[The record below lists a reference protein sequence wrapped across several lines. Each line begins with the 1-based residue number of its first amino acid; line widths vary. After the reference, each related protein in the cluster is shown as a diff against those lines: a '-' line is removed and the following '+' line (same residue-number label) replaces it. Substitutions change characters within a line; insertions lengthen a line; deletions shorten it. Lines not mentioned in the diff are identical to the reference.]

1 MSTKIRELIA
11 EPLDLPLWEPFR
23 IATGIKDAAWNVLIR
38 VVLEDGTIGFGEVSP
53 SPYTTGDTRETVL
66 AVLDQLRPAVI
77 GKDVRSWRGLLT
89 ETRNLVRNQVAAH
102 SGLEIAVLDAFGKS
116 QGIPL
121 AEMFGGVKK
130 SVETDMT
137 LSLGTPE
144 KAGEDAA
151 KFVKQG
157 FNKLKIKVGLDVL
170 TDSDRIVAVRDNA
183 PDSEIS
189 LDANQ
194 AFSPK
199 EAIELIRLANGRGAN
214 VSMFEQPVRKDD
226 FEGMKFVRDHCP
238 LPIAAD
244 ETVFTPEDALR
255 VVRDGAADM
264 INIKIAK
271 CGILG
276 ALEIISICR
285 TANIGLMIGA
295 MMESKIGLAA
305 SVHLSCGFGTFIH
318 NDLDSVY
325 LLKPFECEGG
335 FELDG
340 PNFSVEGITS
350 GTGIVFEPKKA

>member
-1 MSTKIRELIA
+1 MSTKIRELLV
-11 EPLDLPLWEPFR
+11 EPLDLPLWEPFK
-23 IATGIKDAAWNVLIR
+23 IATGIKDAAWNVLLR
-38 VVLEDGTIGFGEVSP
+38 VVLEDGTVGFGEVSP

-66 AVLDQLRPAVI
+66 AVMDQIRPAII
-77 GKDVRSWRGLLT
+77 GKDIRSWRGILS
-89 ETRNLVRNQVAAH
+89 ETRKLVRYQVAAH

-116 QGIPL
+116 QGVAL
-121 AEMFGGVKK
+121 FEMFGGVRK

-144 KAGEDAA
+144 KAGDDAA
-151 KFVKQG
+151 KFIRQG
-157 FNKLKIKVGLDVL
+157 FNKLKIKVGMDVH
-170 TDSDRIVAVRDNA
+170 TDADRIVAVRDNA
-183 PDSEIS
+183 PHSEIS

-199 EAIELIRLANGRGAN
+199 EAVELIRLANEKGAN

-226 FEGMKFVRDHCP
+226 FDGMRFVRDHCP

-255 VVRDGAADM
+255 VVREGAADM
-264 INIKIAK
+264 INIKVAK

-305 SVHLSCGFGTFIH
+305 SVHLSCGFGTFLH

-340 PNFSVEGITS
+340 PYFSVDGITG
-350 GTGIVFEPKKA
+350 GTGIEFDPK

>member
-1 MSTKIRELIA
+1 MSTKIRELLA
-11 EPLDLPLWEPFR
+11 EPLDLPLYEPFK

-66 AVLDQLRPAVI
+66 AVMDQLRSTVI
-77 GKDVRSWRGLLT
+77 GKDIRSWRGILT
-89 ETRNLVRNQVAAH
+89 ETRKLIRYQVAAH

-116 QGIPL
+116 QGVAL
-121 AEMFGGVKK
+121 SEMFGGVRK

-137 LSLGTPE
+137 LSLGTSE

-151 KFVKQG
+151 KFIKQG
-157 FNKLKIKVGLDVL
+157 FNKLKIKVGMDVH
-170 TDSDRIVAVRDNA
+170 TDADRIVAVRDNA

-199 EAIELIRLANGRGAN
+199 EAVELIRLANGRGAN

-226 FEGMKFVRDHCP
+226 FDGMRFVRDHCP

-255 VVRDGAADM
+255 VIREGAADM
-264 INIKIAK
+264 INIKVAK

-325 LLKPFECEGG
+325 LLKPFDCEGG

-340 PNFSVEGITS
+340 PNFSVEGIPG
-350 GTGIVFEPKKA
+350 GTGIVFDPK

>member
-1 MSTKIRELIA
+1 MSTIIRELHA
-11 EPLDLPLWEPFR
+11 DPLDLPLWEPFK

-38 VVLEDGTIGFGEVSP
+38 VVLEDGTTGFGEVSP
-53 SPYTTGDTRETVL
+53 SPYTTGDTRETVI
-66 AVLDQLRPAVI
+66 AVMDQLRPAVV
-77 GKDVRSWRGLLT
+77 GKDIRSWRAILT
-89 ETRNLVRNQVAAH
+89 ETRSAVRYQVAAH
-102 SGLEIAVLDAFGKS
+102 SGLDIAVLDAFGKS
-116 QGIPL
+116 QGVVL
-121 AEMFGGVKK
+121 ADMFGGVRK

-151 KFVKQG
+151 KFIKQG
-157 FNKLKIKVGLDVL
+157 FNKLKIKVGMDVQ
-170 TDSDRIVAVRDNA
+170 TDADRIIAVRDNA
-183 PDSEIS
+183 PNAEIS

-199 EAIELIRLANGRGAN
+199 DAVELVRRANARGAN
-214 VSMFEQPVRKDD
+214 IGMFEQPVRKDD
-226 FEGMKFVRDHCP
+226 FEGMRFVREHCP
-238 LPIAAD
+238 LPVAAD

-255 VVRDGAADM
+255 VVREGVADM
-264 INIKIAK
+264 INIKVAK

-305 SVHLSCGFGTFIH
+305 SVHLSCGFGCFAH

-335 FELDG
+335 FNLDG
-340 PNFSVEGITS
+340 PNFSVEGITG
-350 GTGIVFEPKKA
+350 GTGIIYEPK

>member
-1 MSTKIRELIA
+1 MSTIIRELLA
-11 EPLDLPLWEPFR
+11 EPLNLPLWEPFK
-23 IATGIKDAAWNVLIR
+23 IASGIKDAAWNVLIR
-38 VVLEDGTIGFGEVSP
+38 IVLEDGTTGFGEVAP
-53 SPYTTGDTRETVL
+53 SPYTTGDTQETVI
-66 AVLDQLRPAVI
+66 AVMDQLRPAVV
-77 GKDVRSWRGLLT
+77 GKDIRSWRGILN
-89 ETRNLVRNQVAAH
+89 ETRKLVRYQVGAH

-116 QGIPL
+116 QGVAL
-121 AEMFGGVKK
+121 SDMFGGVKK

-137 LSLGTPE
+137 LSLGTPD

-151 KFVKQG
+151 KFIKQG
-157 FNKLKIKVGLDVL
+157 FNKLKIKVGMDVQ
-170 TDSDRIVAVRDNA
+170 TDADRIIAVRDNA
-183 PDSEIS
+183 TDAEIS

-199 EAIELIRLANGRGAN
+199 DAVELIRRANARGAN
-214 VSMFEQPVRKDD
+214 ISMFEQPVRKDD
-226 FEGMKFVRDHCP
+226 FEGMRFVREHCP
-238 LPIAAD
+238 LPVAAD

-255 VVRDGAADM
+255 VVREGVADM
-264 INIKIAK
+264 INIKVAK

-305 SVHLSCGFGTFIH
+305 SVHLSCGFGNFAH

-335 FELDG
+335 FNLDG
-340 PNFSVEGITS
+340 PNFSVEGITG
-350 GTGIVFEPKKA
+350 GTGIIYEPK

>member
-11 EPLDLPLWEPFR
+11 EPLDLPLWEPFK

-66 AVLDQLRPAVI
+66 AIMEQLKPAVV
-77 GKDVRSWRGLLT
+77 GKDIRSWRGILT
-89 ETRNLVRNQVAAH
+89 ETRKIIRYQVSAH
-102 SGLEIAVLDAFGKS
+102 SGLEIAMLDAFGKS
-116 QGIPL
+116 QGVTL
-121 AEMFGGVKK
+121 ADMFGGVKK

-137 LSLGTPE
+137 LSLGTPD
-144 KAGEDAA
+144 KAGEDAV
-151 KFVKQG
+151 KFTKQG
-157 FNKLKIKVGLDVL
+157 FNKLKIKVGIDVQ
-170 TDSDRIVAVRDNA
+170 TDADRIVAVRDNA
-183 PDSEIS
+183 PNADIS

-199 EAIELIRLANGRGAN
+199 DAVELIRRANERDARVG
-214 VSMFEQPVRKDD
+214 MFEQPVRKDD
-226 FEGMKFVRDHCP
+226 FEGMRFVREHCP
-238 LPIAAD
+238 LPVAAD
-244 ETVFTPEDALR
+244 ETVVTPEDALH
-255 VVRDGAADM
+255 VVREGVADM
-264 INIKIAK
+264 INIKVAK

-305 SVHLSCGFGTFIH
+305 SVHLACGFGCFVH
-318 NDLDSVY
+318 HDLDSVY

-335 FELDG
+335 FNLDG
-340 PNFSVEGITS
+340 PNFSVEGIS
-350 GTGIVFEPKKA
+350 GGTGIIYQPK

>member
-11 EPLDLPLWEPFR
+11 EPLDLPLWEPFK
-23 IATGIKDAAWNVLIR
+23 IATGMKDSAWNVLIR

-53 SPYTTGDTRETVL
+53 SPYTTGDTRDTVL
-66 AVLDQLRPAVI
+66 AVMDQLRPAVI

-89 ETRNLVRNQVAAH
+89 ETRKLVRYQVAAH

-116 QGIPL
+116 KGITL
-121 AEMFGGVKK
+121 AEMFGGMKK

-151 KFVKQG
+151 KFIKKG
-157 FNKLKIKVGLDVL
+157 FNKLKIKVGMDVH
-170 TDSDRIVAVRDNA
+170 TDTDRIIAVRDNA

-238 LPIAAD
+238 LQIAAD

-255 VVRDGAADM
+255 VVREGAADM
-264 INIKIAK
+264 INIKVAK

-340 PNFSVEGITS
+340 PNFSVEGITG
-350 GTGIVFEPKKA
+350 GTGIEFDPK

>member
-1 MSTKIRELIA
+1 MSTKIRELLV
-11 EPLDLPLWEPFR
+11 EPLDLPLWEPFK

-38 VVLEDGTIGFGEVSP
+38 VVLEDGTVGFGEVSP

-66 AVLDQLRPAVI
+66 AVMDQIRPAII
-77 GKDVRSWRGLLT
+77 GKDIRSWRGILS
-89 ETRNLVRNQVAAH
+89 ETRKLVRYQVAAH

-116 QGIPL
+116 QGVAL
-121 AEMFGGVKK
+121 FEMFGGVRK

-144 KAGEDAA
+144 KAGDDAA
-151 KFVKQG
+151 KFIRQG
-157 FNKLKIKVGLDVL
+157 FNKLKIKVGMDVH
-170 TDSDRIVAVRDNA
+170 TDADRIVAVRDNA

-199 EAIELIRLANGRGAN
+199 EAVELIRLANGKGAN

-226 FEGMKFVRDHCP
+226 FDGMKFVRDHCP

-255 VVRDGAADM
+255 VVREGAADM
-264 INIKIAK
+264 INIKVAK

-305 SVHLSCGFGTFIH
+305 SVHLSCGFGTFLH

-340 PNFSVEGITS
+340 PYFSVDGITG
-350 GTGIVFEPKKA
+350 GTGIEFDPK

>member
-1 MSTKIRELIA
+1 MSTIIRELHA
-11 EPLDLPLWEPFR
+11 ELLDLPLWEPFK

-38 VVLEDGTIGFGEVSP
+38 VVLEDGTTGFGEVSP
-53 SPYTTGDTRETVL
+53 SPYTTGDTRETII
-66 AVLDQLRPAVI
+66 AVMDQLKPAVI
-77 GKDVRSWRGLLT
+77 GKDIRSWRAILN
-89 ETRNLVRNQVAAH
+89 ETRKLIRFQVAAH

-116 QGIPL
+116 QGVTL
-121 AEMFGGVKK
+121 ADMFGGVKK

-157 FNKLKIKVGLDVL
+157 FKKLKIKVGMDVKI
-170 TDSDRIVAVRDNA
+170 DADRIVAVRDNA
-183 PDSEIS
+183 VNADIS

-194 AFSPK
+194 AYSPK
-199 EAIELIRLANGRGAN
+199 DAVELIRRANERGAR
-214 VSMFEQPVRKDD
+214 VGMFEQPVRKDD
-226 FEGMKFVRDHCP
+226 FEGMRFVREHCP
-238 LPIAAD
+238 LPVAAD

-255 VVRDGAADM
+255 VVREGVADM
-264 INIKIAK
+264 INIKVAK

-305 SVHLSCGFGTFIH
+305 SVHLACGFGCFLH
-318 NDLDSVY
+318 HDLDSVY

-335 FELDG
+335 FHLDG
-340 PNFSVEGITS
+340 PNFSVEGING
-350 GTGIVFEPKKA
+350 GTGIQYKSK